1 MSKNS
6 RRKFIKDFSII
17 SSGIIASSVLYAH
30 EDHIHGLPESTN
42 TANPEIIGHGEFK
55 YKVHADW
62 GKLDS
67 KQYPIVNCHAMVQ
80 TKDGNLHALC
90 DGIRNNFLVYDK
102 DGKLLRSWGTEFTG
116 AHGLEVF
123 EENGKEYFIVVDG
136 GWAVRNDKGR
146 ASREQGRVVK
156 ISTDGKLIFSIGHP
170 VTVGAYEAGWRFQ
183 PCDAAV
189 AKNGDIY
196 IADGYGSNWVLQY
209 NKLGQFIRKFGGNTD
224 PNTNARLKCSHGIS
238 IDYRD
243 AQKPKLVVSS
253 RSENKLKVFTLDG
266 KFQHNIDVPGA
277 FLGQAVF
284 HGENV
289 YAGVCW
295 SKEKG
300 TGKRLSNSGFV
311 TILDKNN
318 QVISNPGGS
327 EPKYENG
334 KLSPIFQTT
343 KTFRHVHDVCVDRDG
358 NIYALQWNSGGA
370 YPIKLERI

>member
-1 MSKNS
+1 MSKNN
-6 RRKFIKDFSII
+6 RRKFIKDFSNLSGLFAT
-17 SSGIIASSVLYAH
+17 SSIYAH
-30 EDHIHGLPESTN
+30 EESIHGLAECRN
-42 TANPEIIGHGEFK
+42 TDTPEIIGHGEYK

-67 KQYPIVNCHAMVQ
+67 KQFPIINCHAMVQ

-90 DGIRNNFLVYDK
+90 DGIRNNFLVYNK
-102 DGKLLRSWGTEFTG
+102 EGKLLRSWGTEFTG

-136 GWAVRNDKGR
+136 GWAVRNDQGR

-170 VTVGAYEAGWRFQ
+170 VTVGAYETSWRFQ

-196 IADGYGSNWVLQY
+196 ISDGYGSNWVLQY

-224 PNTNARLKCSHGIS
+224 SNEKARLKSSHGIS

-243 AQKPKLVVSS
+243 PANPKLVVSS
-253 RSENKLKVFTLDG
+253 RSENKLKVFTMEG
-266 KFQHNIDVPGA
+266 KFLHDIEVPGA
-277 FLGQAVF
+277 YLGQAVF
-284 HGENV
+284 HGENA

-295 SKEKG
+295 SKDKG
-300 TGKRLSNSGFV
+300 TGKRLKSSGFV
-311 TILDKNN
+311 TILDKDNK
-318 QVISNPGGS
+318 VISNPGGS
-327 EPKYENG
+327 EPKYEG
-334 KLSPIFQTT
+334 AKLNPLFQTT
-343 KTFRHVHDVCVDRDG
+343 KTFRHVHDVCVDNDG
-358 NIYALQWNSGGA
+358 SIYALQWNSGGA